1 NMLDAIRRPDIA
13 REITM
18 QPINAFNLDAAII
31 FADILTPLLGM
42 GINFDFVKDEG
53 PQIENPL
60 RSTRDIDRLG
70 TPPAAETMPFT
81 MEAIQMVVA
90 DLNPRGIPLIGFAG
104 APFTLASYA
113 IEGGGSKDYA
123 LTKMVMYGEPA
134 AWKR

>member
-1 NMLDAIRRPDIA
+1 LS
-13 REITM
+13 
-18 QPINAFNLDAAII
+18 
-31 FADILTPLLGM
+31 M

-53 PQIENPL
+53 PQMENPL
-60 RSTRDIDRLG
+60 RSTHDIDRLG

-123 LTKMVMYGEPA
+123 LTKTVMYDEPA
-134 AWKR
+134 AWKRLMEKLSTVVSDYVTQQVQAGASAVQLFDSWA